1 MKTALIISYYFPPSG
16 GPGVQ
21 RILKFVKYLPE
32 FGWQPV
38 VLTVKDGDFPARDES
53 LLDEIPKNI
62 KVYRTDIFEPYGF
75 YRKLTGRKKGQA
87 IDVDNIEKGSKKKLP
102 DKLAEF
108 IRATFFI
115 PDARR
120 GWKKFAIEEGRKII
134 DEEKPDLIFSSSPPY
149 TCALIAMKLKQYAE
163 KKYGKKIPW
172 VSDFRDVW
180 TDYLTTPNRWIIP
193 KKIDKHYEKTTL
205 DQADILTIVA
215 SGMKDDFDR
224 KYPEISKKTKYVLL
238 RNGFDSEDYTN
249 VKFDGKKNHAIG
261 GHSEKFTMVYTGSMY
276 GKRNPYYFLD
286 TVASLVKDGKV
297 DANKIR
303 FIFVGR
309 MGSDIQ
315 DYINKSSLKNTIEV
329 IPYVPHSESINY
341 LMKADAML
349 LLIDED
355 KYSKMILSGKV
366 FEYLGASL
374 ITRKPV
380 FAIAGEGEAK
390 DLIEETSA
398 GVVVPHH
405 HPEIL
410 IAEYLKL
417 YNGFFENNNTFLPNI
432 VAIKNYDRKLLTGKL
447 AQTFNESL
455 AD

>member
-1 MKTALIISYYFPPSG
+1 MKRVLIISYYFPPSG

-21 RILKFVKYLPE
+21 RVLKFVKYLPE
-32 FGWQPV
+32 FGWEPV

-53 LLDEIPKNI
+53 LLSEIPKDV
-62 KVYRTDIFEPYGF
+62 KVYRTEIFEPYDY

-87 IDVDNIEKGSKKKLP
+87 IDVDNIEKGSKKKFS

-115 PDARR
+115 PDARK
-120 GWKKFAIEEGRKII
+120 GWKKFAVKEGKKII
-134 DEEKPDLIFSSSPPY
+134 DTEKPDLIFSSSPPY
-149 TCALIAMKLKQYAE
+149 TCALIAMELKRYSE
-163 KKYGKKIPW
+163 KKYGKKMVW
-172 VSDFRDVW
+172 VSDFRDAW
-180 TDYLTTPNRWIIP
+180 TDYLTTPNRWFLP

-205 DQADILTIVA
+205 YKADVLTIVA

-224 KYPEISKKTKYVLL
+224 KYPEISKKTKYVLI
-238 RNGFDSEDYTN
+238 RNGFDSKDYKDSSTDN
-249 VKFDGKKNHAIG
+249 KRND
-261 GHSEKFTMVYTGSMY
+261 KFTIAYTGSMY

-286 TVASLVKDGKV
+286 TIAELVEKGKA
-297 DANKIR
+297 DINKIK
-303 FIFVGR
+303 FIFAGR

-315 DYINKSSLKNTIEV
+315 KYINNSPLKNVIEV
-329 IPYVPHSESINY
+329 ISYVPHSESINY

-366 FEYLGASL
+366 FEYLGTAL
-374 ITRKPV
+374 LTQKPI

-390 DLIEETSA
+390 DLIEETKS
-398 GVVVPHH
+398 GIVIPHH

-410 IAEYLKL
+410 SGEYLKL
-417 YNGFFENNNTFLPNI
+417 YNGFFENKNTFLPDTK
-432 VAIKNYDRKLLTGKL
+432 AIKNYDRKILTEKL
-447 AQTFNESL
+447 ANLFNESL
-455 AD
+455 SN